1 MCGIYGI
8 TAVDR
13 DFIAKYIDVC
23 KHRGPDGSNIWN
35 DNKVTL
41 GHNLLSIMGEPAQ
54 ARQPWTTPKGNILVY
69 NGEIFNY
76 YELLEKYKNRF
87 TPKTK
92 CDTELLAWGLDT
104 FGSTFVNELD
114 SMHGF
119 AYYDIQNQQIT
130 LSRDH
135 AGIKPVFY
143 AEVKEGLIFGSEI
156 KGMLD
161 KVPGSRI
168 LDKMAHS
175 IFHYMTVNPLRNTF
189 FSNIKKLL
197 PGETIVYGVSSKKI
211 LSITR
216 DRIIPINNRQYNS
229 KEFKQQVQDAVK
241 RCSIGNKK
249 IGLFLSGGMDSA
261 MISNELKTLNGEVNS
276 YTTGF
281 YPDPNIQ
288 AEDYNSDAKMAKML
302 AEDCGYNHT
311 EVTINPNIYEEY
323 WDKSIFSF
331 EQIIRS
337 PSLPANIYTNEIMR
351 KDNVKVTM
359 AGDLG
364 DELLCGYPRHRRFL
378 MNIKQGKLKVKSWKD
393 ICRYLVL
400 GQKPTASVN
409 KNKYS
414 KEEVLEEFVK
424 TFGAE
429 MYNPA
434 DPLNSF
440 CCLELATICPEEFLI
455 RNDKFGMAYGM
466 EGRYPLASKI
476 FMKYCMSMH
485 SSHKLSQFFTKK
497 FTDDKYALK
506 NMSRTA
512 YKKHL
517 PEYIINKTKTGW
529 TAPMAYWMN
538 VDPKLKTFYEL
549 KTGKKMPHQLNQKTG
564 KRASV
569 DMIWAT
575 WFDKFKVKNY

>member
-13 DFIAKYIDVC
+13 DFITKYIDIC
-23 KHRGPDGSNIWN
+23 KHRGPDGSDIWN
-35 DNKVTL
+35 NDKVTL
-41 GHNLLSIMGEPAQ
+41 GHNLLSIMGEPSQ
-54 ARQPWTTPKGNILVY
+54 ARQPWKTPKGNILVY

-76 YELLEKYKNRF
+76 YELLEKYKNSF

-92 CDTELLAWGLDT
+92 CDTELLAWGLDN

-119 AYYDIQNQQIT
+119 AYYDIQKQQLI

-143 AEVKEGLIFGSEI
+143 AEVKEGLVFGSEI

-197 PGETIVYGVSSKKI
+197 PGETIIYGVVSKKI
-211 LSITR
+211 LTITR
-216 DRIIPINNRQYNS
+216 ENILPINNHSYNP
-229 KEFKQQVQDAVK
+229 KEFKQQVQDAVR
-241 RCSIGNKK
+241 RCSIGDKK
-249 IGLFLSGGMDSA
+249 IGLFLSGGMDSS
-261 MISNELKTLNGEVNS
+261 MISNELKAIHGEVNS
-276 YTTGF
+276 YTNGF
-281 YPDPNIQ
+281 DPDPNIVD
-288 AEDYNSDAKMAKML
+288 EDYNSDSRTAKML
-302 AEDCGYNHT
+302 ADHAGYNHRQ
-311 EVTINPNIYEEY
+311 VTITPEIYLEY
-323 WDKSIFSF
+323 WDKSVESF
-331 EQIIRS
+331 EQLIRS
-337 PSLPANIYTNEIMR
+337 PSLPANIYTNKVMR
-351 KDNVKVTM
+351 EDNVKITM

-364 DELLCGYPRHRRFL
+364 DELLCGYPRHRRF
-378 MNIKQGKLKVKSWKD
+378 MMEIKQGKIKIKNWKD

-414 KEEVLEEFVK
+414 KEEVLEEFLK
-424 TFGAE
+424 TFGSD

-440 CCLELATICPEEFLI
+440 CCLELATVCPEEFLI
-455 RNDKFGMAYGM
+455 RNDKFGMAYSM
-466 EGRYPLASKI
+466 EGRYPLASKT

-485 SSHKLSQFFTKK
+485 SLHKLSQFFGKK
-497 FTDDKYALK
+497 KLDNKFELK
-506 NMSRTA
+506 NMSRRA
-512 YKKHL
+512 YIDHL
-517 PEYIINKTKTGW
+517 PKFIIGKEKTGW

-538 VDPKLKTFYEL
+538 KDNNLKKFYQT
-549 KTGKKMPHQLNQKTG
+549 KTGKEMPHQLNQKTG
-564 KRASV
+564 KRASI

-575 WFDKFKVKNY
+575 WFDKFDVKNY